1 VSRQILSGITVLV
14 LFLWYPLPA
23 ADLFLGAGGRAGAT
37 LSPDQVHV
45 GIHLDMG
52 EIHERLRFQPNVEIG
67 FGSDLTLV
75 AINPEVLY
83 LFNPRGRWTPYA
95 GGGLGLNVFKYD
107 KGKLLVNETEFE
119 VGLNLLAGFE
129 TKVTEMSR
137 IFVEGKFGVGDSPDV
152 KISCGFTFLR

>member
-1 VSRQILSGITVLV
+1 
-14 LFLWYPLPA
+14 
-23 ADLFLGAGGRAGAT
+23 
-37 LSPDQVHV
+37 
-45 GIHLDMG
+45 MG
-52 EIHERLRFQPNVEIG
+52 ELYERVRFQPNVEIG
-67 FGSDLTLV
+67 FGSDLTVV

-129 TKVTEMSR
+129 TKVTKVSR

-152 KISCGFTFLR
+152 KITCGFTFLR